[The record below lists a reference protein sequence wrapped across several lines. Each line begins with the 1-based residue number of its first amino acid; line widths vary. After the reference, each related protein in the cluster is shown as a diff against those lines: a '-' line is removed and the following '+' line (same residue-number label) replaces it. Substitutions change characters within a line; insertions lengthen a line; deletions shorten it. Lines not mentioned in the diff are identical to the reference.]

1 MYRNAQAPENV
12 SLQVH
17 KGGFVAV
24 VGLNG
29 AGKTTLFNA
38 VSGLIPCRRHS
49 PRRPR
54 PLRNR
59 TTAMIAP
66 SGRASLAA

>member
-1 MYRNAQAPENV
+1 MYGKARVLESV

-38 VSGLIPCRRHS
+38 VSGLIPFAGDIRRGG
-49 PRRPR
+49 PDPCATGRRQ
-54 PLRNR
+54 
-59 TTAMIAP
+59 
-66 SGRASLAA
+66 